1 MTEDF
6 VLKDNKNP
14 VLEDIFNREKASS
27 LLYNRILSFYLTGI
41 WEEINDLLKRCL
53 ILCRRFSIDH
63 GSHAVDAS
71 RDL

>member
-14 VLEDIFNREKASS
+14 VLENIFNREKASS

-41 WEEINDLLKRCL
+41 WEEINDLLKWCL
-53 ILCRRFSIDH
+53 ILYRRFNIDH